1 MKNKNF
7 SKKTILGAILFSL
20 LLFCTN
26 IPACLAHSEDGCNKK
41 IVSGL
46 AKDVGLKKNDSVEIK
61 TAVPEGKKFILTDIV
76 ADRSYGTFKFNISNK
91 INLSVNIKEY
101 AIDKRPAY
109 QSDQS
114 SSWHF
119 YSGIP
124 FKAGTKI
131 VVNKIEGA
139 GDVFISGYLVD
150 DK

>member
-7 SKKTILGAILFSL
+7 SKKTIMVAILFSL
-20 LLFCTN
+20 LLFCAN
-26 IPACLAHSEDGCNKK
+26 IPACLAHSEDGCGKK
-41 IVSGL
+41 IVSGM
-46 AKDVGLKKNDSVEIK
+46 AKDVGLKKNDRVVIK
-61 TAVPEGKKFILTDIV
+61 TVPEGKKFILTDIV
-76 ADRSYGTFKFNISNK
+76 ADRSYGTFRFNISDK
-91 INLSVNIKEY
+91 ISLSVHIKEY

-114 SSWHF
+114 SSWNF

-131 VVNKIEGA
+131 VVNKVEGH
-139 GDVFISGYLVD
+139 GDVFISGYLID